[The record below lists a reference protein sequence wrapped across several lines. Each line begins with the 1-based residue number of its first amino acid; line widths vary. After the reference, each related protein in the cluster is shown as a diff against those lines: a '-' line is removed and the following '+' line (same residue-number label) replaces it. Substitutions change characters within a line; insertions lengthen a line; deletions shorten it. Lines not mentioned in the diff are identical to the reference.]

1 MFIQRQ
7 YNNQC
12 CEHSLRAL
20 CTPYIDFNCPEY
32 DRLGASIGGWR
43 NKEVADIPSYVNR
56 LFRCRSLQNKHIAHW
71 SEKIDGQKY
80 AAFFAKDGISIWNDA
95 YGEKLLGFIC
105 YTYGRPGHFTVLRPY
120 YYATGWKWYYLDSC
134 DRRRFDDADDFD
146 FKRMKELSIAQCIH
160 LVNTFNIQYTQDRSD
175 GRCNSMHAFTLPT
188 NVEERPYLVDGRSAA
203 TATDL
208 RE

>member
-43 NKEVADIPSYVNR
+43 NKEVADIPSYVNC

-120 YYATGWKWYYLDSC
+120 YYATGWKWYYLDSY
-134 DRRRFDDADDFD
+134 DRRRFDFADDFD
-146 FKRMKELSIAQCIH
+146 FKHMKG
-160 LVNTFNIQYTQDRSD
+160 YTI
-175 GRCNSMHAFTLPT
+175 
-188 NVEERPYLVDGRSAA
+188 
-203 TATDL
+203 
-208 RE
+208 

>member
-1 MFIQRQ
+1 M
-7 YNNQC
+7 
-12 CEHSLRAL
+12 
-20 CTPYIDFNCPEY
+20 
-32 DRLGASIGGWR
+32 
-43 NKEVADIPSYVNR
+43 
-56 LFRCRSLQNKHIAHW
+56 QNKHIAHW

-134 DRRRFDDADDFD
+134 DRRRFDFADDFD

-160 LVNTFNIQYTQDRSD
+160 LVNTFNIRYTQDRSD

-188 NVEERPYLVDGRSAA
+188 NVEERPYFVDGRSAA

-208 RE
+208 YE